1 VDLQTKAYDKIV
13 QLVKRGVIAPNPL
26 SLDVG
31 DDVDVGRI
39 SGDRVT
45 LYPGCRIYG
54 AKTVISAGCTLGAE
68 GPVTLEDCRLGPGVE
83 LKGGSAK
90 QAVFL
95 ERASVGPGAQVR
107 EGCLLEEESSGAHNV
122 GLKQTILFPFVTLG
136 SLINFCDCLMGGG
149 SSRRDHSEVGSSYI
163 HFNFTPDGGKATPSL
178 FGDVARGVMLDRPP
192 IFLGGQGG
200 AVGPIRV
207 AYGTVVAAGSILRRD
222 VVEEG
227 KLVVA
232 GAPPALKRDRAPNR
246 FADLGR
252 VVRNNVL
259 YLANLLT
266 LEAWYTTVRQPFF
279 GRQDLGPQVYEGALE
294 MLVLAKR
301 ERSSRL
307 RALAENVPAS
317 QSAGRELRDRAE
329 EVCALFERIP
339 AAANAGAEPF
349 LQAFEASS
357 VATPGS
363 YIEAVRRLTPQ
374 ARAKGVEWLQGV
386 VDWLCDEAQG
396 LLPSFSLTGTG
407 R

>member
-1 VDLQTKAYDKIV
+1 MDLEMKAYDKIV
-13 QLVKRGVIAPNPL
+13 HLVEKGVIAPNPL

-31 DDVDVGRI
+31 SDVDVSRI

-54 AKTVISAGCTLGAE
+54 AKTAISAGCTLGAE

-95 ERASVGPGAQVR
+95 EKASMGPGAQVR
-107 EGCLLEEESSGAHNV
+107 EGSLLEEESSGAHSV

-149 SSRRDHSEVGSSYI
+149 TSRRDHSEVGSSYI

-200 AVGPIRV
+200 AVGPVRV

-222 VVEEG
+222 VLEEG
-227 KLVVA
+227 KLVVT
-232 GAPPALKRDRAPNR
+232 GAPPGLKRDRAPNK

-279 GRQDLGPQVYEGALE
+279 ARQDLGLRVYEGALD
-294 MLVLAKR
+294 MLVMAKR
-301 ERSSRL
+301 ERSIRL
-307 RALAENVPAS
+307 KALAQNVPAS
-317 QSAGRELRDRAE
+317 RSAGRELRDRIE
-329 EVCALFERIP
+329 EVCALFDHVP
-339 AAANAGAEPF
+339 APATADAEPF

-357 VATPGS
+357 AATSGS
-363 YIEAVRRLTPQ
+363 YLEAIRTLTPQ
-374 ARAKGVEWLQGV
+374 TRTKGVEWLQGV
-386 VDWLCDEAQG
+386 VEGLCEEAQG

>member
-1 VDLQTKAYDKIV
+1 
-13 QLVKRGVIAPNPL
+13 
-26 SLDVG
+26 LDVG

-39 SGDRVT
+39 SGDQVT

-83 LKGGSAK
+83 LKAGSAK
-90 QAVFL
+90 RAVFL

-107 EGCLLEEESSGAHNV
+107 EGCLLEEASSGAHSV

-136 SLINFCDCLMGGG
+136 SLVNFCDCLMGGG
-149 SSRRDHSEVGSSYI
+149 TSRRDHSEVGSSYI

-200 AVGPIRV
+200 AVGPVRV

-222 VVEEG
+222 VLEEG

-301 ERSSRL
+301 ERSNRL
-307 RALAENVPAS
+307 MALAEYVPAS
-317 QSAGRELRDRAE
+317 RSAGQELRDRAE

-357 VATPGS
+357 AATPGG
-363 YIEAVRRLTPQ
+363 YIEGVRGLTPQ